1 MVTTTMATT
10 TVTLPMFTPGTKSWL
25 DSTIEFTAKT
35 ILYIDSDARHFYRKA
50 KELIENK
57 AWELYFKDE
66 PKTWE
71 RFLTEALGV
80 IDIEDTL
87 AILKGVELAIES
99 GMTGPIPSNIA
110 RDQLLIKTTPAVGKP
125 GNPTGNNQYQRKG
138 DSGNSSSSRGNSITY
153 QAGRLKR
160 DRPDLA
166 KEVEIGNMSLRRAT
180 NEAGITKPPTKQWR
194 VPEDLNSLATFVNK
208 KFTPD
213 QIDQFINIIRE
224 QQSI

>member
-25 DSTIEFTAKT
+25 ESSIEFTAKT

-57 AWELYFKDE
+57 AWELYFEDE

-71 RFLTEALGV
+71 RLLTEALGV

-87 AILKGVELAIES
+87 AILKGVEIAIES
-99 GMTGPIPSNIA
+99 GMTGPIPSDIA
-110 RDQLLIKTTPAVGKP
+110 RDQLLVKTTPAVGNH
-125 GNPTGNNQYQRKG
+125 GTNQHSKVGVDGGKLLKTKG
-138 DSGNSSSSRGNSITY
+138 GNSLTY

-194 VPEDLNSLATFVNK
+194 IPADLKSLANYIKT
-208 KFTPD
+208 KFTKD
-213 QIDQFINIIRE
+213 QIDQLISE
-224 QQSI
+224 LKK